1 MFITLFILEFGA
13 FRNVIRMPLG
23 VTCSGGGR
31 LASWLGVKKGWWWG
45 MGVVFAL
52 VEPNL
57 P

>member
-1 MFITLFILEFGA
+1 MFISLFILEFGA
-13 FRNVIRMPLG
+13 FRNVIRMSLG

-52 VEPNL
+52 V
-57 P
+57 